1 MPQAP
6 HLHAQS
12 TPEALSLYQCIC
24 GAIQGN
30 GTLPRDFSLPRPE
43 RDHPQALRF
52 ADGAYDGI
60 SLYHMAPD
68 KRDIKSL
75 TEIIGLISARAYD
88 KAAEC
93 LQLFF
98 SIDEYISLLP
108 LIDDLQGW
116 IIAHKDRIDAGALY
130 EFSRTLLKESQHIE
144 SVKFALYCLE
154 LLNIEH
160 DTQVRNLVRVLAL
173 SDEFT
178 LYALFLMRRWADGN
192 DAVWEAAQ
200 HVSGWGRI
208 HAVAQ
213 LEPGSDAIRR
223 WLLLEGWRNN
233 VAPDYSALTCVEKS
247 GLAEA
252 LHSGALD
259 SAEFT
264 AAGELLPYLLSE
276 GPVAGISALE
286 NSGVF
291 LQDYL
296 TLAEARAAAASDF
309 EAVQSLRDYWAAQKT
324 PDETLLRRCDAV
336 LQRFQ
341 CDPGQ
346 VHSGAQD
353 SMPDTPCKKQK

>member
-1 MPQAP
+1 M
-6 HLHAQS
+6 
-12 TPEALSLYQCIC
+12 
-24 GAIQGN
+24 
-30 GTLPRDFSLPRPE
+30 
-43 RDHPQALRF
+43 
-52 ADGAYDGI
+52 
-60 SLYHMAPD
+60 
-68 KRDIKSL
+68 
-75 TEIIGLISARAYD
+75 
-88 KAAEC
+88 
-93 LQLFF
+93 
-98 SIDEYISLLP
+98 
-108 LIDDLQGW
+108 
-116 IIAHKDRIDAGALY
+116 
-130 EFSRTLLKESQHIE
+130 
-144 SVKFALYCLE
+144 
-154 LLNIEH
+154 
-160 DTQVRNLVRVLAL
+160 
-173 SDEFT
+173 
-178 LYALFLMRRWADGN
+178 
-192 DAVWEAAQ
+192 
-200 HVSGWGRI
+200 SGWGRI

>member
-1 MPQAP
+1 M
-6 HLHAQS
+6 
-12 TPEALSLYQCIC
+12 
-24 GAIQGN
+24 
-30 GTLPRDFSLPRPE
+30 
-43 RDHPQALRF
+43 
-52 ADGAYDGI
+52 
-60 SLYHMAPD
+60 
-68 KRDIKSL
+68 
-75 TEIIGLISARAYD
+75 
-88 KAAEC
+88 
-93 LQLFF
+93 
-98 SIDEYISLLP
+98 
-108 LIDDLQGW
+108 
-116 IIAHKDRIDAGALY
+116 
-130 EFSRTLLKESQHIE
+130 
-144 SVKFALYCLE
+144 
-154 LLNIEH
+154 
-160 DTQVRNLVRVLAL
+160 RNLVRVLAL

-296 TLAEARAAAASDF
+296 TPVSYTHLCI
-309 EAVQSLRDYWAAQKT
+309 QNIT
-324 PDETLLRRCDAV
+324 ITIPTCV
-336 LQRFQ
+336 LYHRYSNF
-341 CDPGQ
+341 CCL
-346 VHSGAQD
+346 HSNF
-353 SMPDTPCKKQK
+353 TYLFCF

>member
-1 MPQAP
+1 MP
-6 HLHAQS
+6 
-12 TPEALSLYQCIC
+12 C
-24 GAIQGN
+24 
-30 GTLPRDFSLPRPE
+30 FS
-43 RDHPQALRF
+43 
-52 ADGAYDGI
+52 
-60 SLYHMAPD
+60 
-68 KRDIKSL
+68 
-75 TEIIGLISARAYD
+75 
-88 KAAEC
+88 C
-93 LQLFF
+93 
-98 SIDEYISLLP
+98 
-108 LIDDLQGW
+108 
-116 IIAHKDRIDAGALY
+116 
-130 EFSRTLLKESQHIE
+130 
-144 SVKFALYCLE
+144 C
-154 LLNIEH
+154 
-160 DTQVRNLVRVLAL
+160 
-173 SDEFT
+173 
-178 LYALFLMRRWADGN
+178 RWADGN

-296 TLAEARAAAASDF
+296 TLAEAAPLPASDF
-309 EAVQSLRDYWAAQKT
+309 EARAVPAGLLGRSENAGRNSAA
-324 PDETLLRRCDAV
+324 PLRRRAAA
-336 LQRFQ
+336 F
-341 CDPGQ
+341 
-346 VHSGAQD
+346 
-353 SMPDTPCKKQK
+353 SMRSRPSALRRAEFLPDTPCKKQK